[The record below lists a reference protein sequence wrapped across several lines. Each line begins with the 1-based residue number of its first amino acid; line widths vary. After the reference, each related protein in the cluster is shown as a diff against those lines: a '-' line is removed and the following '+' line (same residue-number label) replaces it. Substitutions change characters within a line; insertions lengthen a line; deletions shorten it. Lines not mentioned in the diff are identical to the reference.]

1 MPEAEQHLGVERVDE
16 RTACGRRRIQSTA
29 PPTRYI
35 GSGARPSNTRAPVQ
49 VTAKAVN
56 SRALARSIEIASGTE
71 PYMPNSTTEPARSR
85 CAQPHQATAWMP
97 EFWTQANSSSR
108 PSMAST

>member
-1 MPEAEQHLGVERVDE
+1 MPEESSTLASSESTKDGVRQ
-16 RTACGRRRIQSTA
+16 ARIHSTA

-35 GSGARPSNTRAPVQ
+35 GSGARPSNTRAPDQ

-56 SRALARSIEIASGTE
+56 RTALARSIEIASDTD
-71 PYMPNSTTEPARSR
+71 PYMPNSTTEAARSR
-85 CAQPHQATAWMP
+85 CAQPHQATARMP
-97 EFWTQANSSSR
+97 EFWIQANSSSR

>member
-1 MPEAEQHLGVERVDE
+1 MPEEISTRASINSVTIGMRQ
-16 RTACGRRRIQSTA
+16 TNSQSAA
-29 PPTRYI
+29 PPNKP
-35 GSGARPSNTRAPVQ
+35 SGLGERPSNTRAPVQ

-56 SRALARSIEIASGTE
+56 RTALARSIEMRSDTE
-71 PYMPNSTTEPARSR
+71 PYMPNSTTDAARRR
-85 CAQPHQATAWMP
+85 CALPHQATAMMP